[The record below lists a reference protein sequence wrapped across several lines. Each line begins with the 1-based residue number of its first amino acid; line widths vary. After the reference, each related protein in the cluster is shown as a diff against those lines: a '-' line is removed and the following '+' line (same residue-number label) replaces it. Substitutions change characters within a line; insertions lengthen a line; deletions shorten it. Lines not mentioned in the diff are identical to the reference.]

1 MSKEILLPCGARRCC
16 PKISF
21 NDDGSTDITD
31 NDDGKNERIHLSK
44 EQTKLL
50 KESLILNT

>member
-1 MSKEILLPCGARRCC
+1 MSKEILLPCGGRRCC

-21 NDDGSTDITD
+21 NEDGSTDITD